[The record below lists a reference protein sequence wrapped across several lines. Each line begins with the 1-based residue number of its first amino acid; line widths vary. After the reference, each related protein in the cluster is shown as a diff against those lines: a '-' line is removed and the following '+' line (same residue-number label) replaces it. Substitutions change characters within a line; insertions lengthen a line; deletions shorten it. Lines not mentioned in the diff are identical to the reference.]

1 VQVKVL
7 IQLVPGLLKELSAF
21 LQNRTGILNGRAQD
35 RVPVLVPV
43 RVLPVPEQEPAVFLQ
58 NPKEIL
64 N

>member
-7 IQLVPGLLKELSAF
+7 IQLVPGLLKELS
-21 LQNRTGILNGRAQD
+21 
-35 RVPVLVPV
+35 
-43 RVLPVPEQEPAVFLQ
+43 VFLQ